1 MLTTAQHPF
10 CFCPE
15 HRYLVKTV
23 TPNDSGAGT
32 DADVYV
38 MLVGSLGD
46 SGIRELK
53 QNLEERSKF
62 QPGSVSVLMPVVVV
76 VVAGLD
82 PVLHYIESVLP
93 FLFCSFTA
101 TSYFC
106 GARKL

>member
-1 MLTTAQHPF
+1 M
-10 CFCPE
+10 
-15 HRYLVKTV
+15 KTV